1 MPRASPSLL
10 CVLLLLLL
18 VPQPHAVSC
27 VPGDGGSAFNKKGT
41 REGIIHPVPPK
52 VPEGFS

>member
-1 MPRASPSLL
+1 MLRASPSLL

-18 VPQPHAVSC
+18 VPQPHAVSW
-27 VPGDGGSAFNKKGT
+27 VPGDGGSAYNKKGT
-41 REGIIHPVPPK
+41 GEGIIHPVPPK